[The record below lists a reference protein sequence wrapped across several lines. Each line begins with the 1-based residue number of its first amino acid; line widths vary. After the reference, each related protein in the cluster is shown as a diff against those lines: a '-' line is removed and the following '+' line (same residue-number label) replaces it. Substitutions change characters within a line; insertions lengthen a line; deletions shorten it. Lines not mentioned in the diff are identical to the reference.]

1 MTSAGLICRDITRTT
16 MQRVGGYWLVR
27 SVWICATEWNNLL
40 QVKIRSVGT
49 SVRVWGSEQEIDENR
64 IVIFMVRCASTRE

>member
-1 MTSAGLICRDITRTT
+1 

-64 IVIFMVRCASTRE
+64 IVIFMVRCPSTRE